1 MRVLIL
7 GYGNV
12 DRQDDGVAWHVIHNL
27 LHRLGYAK
35 VEEFEENEPQEF
47 GNVDVLFQ
55 LQLVPEFSELI
66 AKYDRVCFID
76 AHTGSVPDNVHLED
90 LIPGYQHSPFTHHL
104 TASSLLAMSSSIYHK
119 TPPSILVSVRG
130 YEFGFSQQLSE
141 LTASLVPAAVDL
153 ILKWLHTINIENGGH
168 V

>member
-12 DRQDDGVAWHVIHNL
+12 DRQDDGVAWHVIQSL

-47 GNVDVLFQ
+47 GNVDFLFQ

-66 AKYDRVCFID
+66 ANYDRVCFID

-119 TPPSILVSVRG
+119 N
-130 YEFGFSQQLSE
+130 
-141 LTASLVPAAVDL
+141 AA
-153 ILKWLHTINIENGGH
+153 LHTGFCKGIRIWFFATTFRIDSLSGTRCSRPH
-168 V
+168 TKMVAHHQY